1 MHISTKDEIVLVS
14 KLQVRKVIMCYRRV
28 KYNDH
33 MQYYGF
39 AGTKPEID
47 LNFDY
52 TWLLIV

>member
-52 TWLLIV
+52 T